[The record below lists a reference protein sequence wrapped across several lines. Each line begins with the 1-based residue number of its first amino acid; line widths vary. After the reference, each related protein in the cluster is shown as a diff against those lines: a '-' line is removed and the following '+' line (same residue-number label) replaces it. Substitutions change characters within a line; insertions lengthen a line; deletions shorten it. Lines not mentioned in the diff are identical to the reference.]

1 MGGETD
7 YEALRAEVL
16 GLARTNGT
24 CTGLLVLL
32 SQGVATWMARCSHGQ
47 EPSPPA
53 ASPLVNH
60 RHAALVLVLAS
71 MAIAAGTEART

>member
-7 YEALRAEVL
+7 YEALRAQVL
-16 GLARTNGT
+16 GLARTSGT
-24 CTGLLVLL
+24 CAGLLVLL
-32 SQGVATWMARCSHGQ
+32 SQGVAAWMARCSPGPQ
-47 EPSPPA
+47 PPPPA

-71 MAIAAGTEART
+71 MAIAAGTETRT

>member
-7 YEALRAEVL
+7 YEALRAQVL
-16 GLARTNGT
+16 GLARTDGT
-24 CTGLLVLL
+24 CAGLLVLL
-32 SQGVATWMARCSHGQ
+32 SQGVAAWMARRSPGA
-47 EPSPPA
+47 EPPPPS

-71 MAIAAGTEART
+71 MAIAAGTETRT